1 MECESGIVMR
11 QFTNLTARRNVYKDD
26 YISFNL
32 RTAVER
38 LAEALDQIDAD
49 SAEATKLYTAWTLIY
64 EVEKTINTCMTQV
77 SHVPNMSGK
86 SAVIC
91 AQGSAGSFGQTALGG
106 GFFGRAPSDLAAGSK
121 SWAWPWNVG

>member
-1 MECESGIVMR
+1 MR

-64 EVEKTINTCMTQV
+64 EVEKTINTCATQA

-86 SAVIC
+86 SALIR
-91 AQGSAGSFGQTALGG
+91 AQESAGSFGQSTLDV
-106 GFFGRAPSDLAAGSK
+106 GFFGWATSNLAASSK
-121 SWAWPWNVG
+121 S

>member
-11 QFTNLTARRNVYKDD
+11 QFTNLTVRRNINMDD

-86 SAVIC
+86 SAVIR
-91 AQGSAGSFGQTALGG
+91 AQESAGSFGQSTLGG
-106 GFFGRAPSDLAAGSK
+106 GFFGRATSNLAASSK
-121 SWAWPWNVG
+121 S